1 MFQHVSSPRIKPAVI
16 LFAVLFFVLF
26 SGWSRA
32 AEDRTIA
39 ILPFAVHGSDDHRH
53 MERAAA
59 DMLSARLGRDAGYE
73 PVSASRIR
81 ALDIDPAQTDLDA
94 ALSAGRELNADV
106 VLFGSITMV
115 GEAWSMD
122 GTLASVESGRRI
134 DSFSFAGEDGRA
146 LIAGIGD
153 MAAEVRGALETVESP
168 DRAAT
173 RLTVPP
179 GGNGKRRPAEPGA
192 PAAGFQ
198 VADPARA
205 DVPGTWS
212 GPVMEKNLVGI
223 AAGDL
228 TGDGKN
234 ETVLLAEE
242 AVYIYSLADRE
253 FSLLETIDAP
263 SNTVCMAVDVA
274 DINGNGRAEIF
285 ITASNNRGN
294 SLRSFV
300 LEYRDGGYA
309 IIKGSSPWFYRVIR
323 DRDGEKKLLGQRHR
337 VEADPF
343 DNEIVR
349 LVSENSGYIP
359 VEAYIEKGSGTNV
372 LGVDSGRIRN
382 SGEATEIVAYNGGQN
397 LRILGPEGKK
407 TWTSRRKYGGLNRY
421 MKGARTGRGDAPER
435 FYLPGRVIV
444 SRDLGAEGRAERIF
458 VFRNTDPSPVRLH
471 RLRTYSDGEIVSLAR
486 DGAGLREEWKTR
498 EYDGHFRDI
507 FLADLTGDGRME
519 LAALLMEKQGWT
531 LFSSSQSR
539 VLIFPMH
546 AGGEQE

>member
-1 MFQHVSSPRIKPAVI
+1 LFQHVSPPRIKPAGI
-16 LFAVLFFVLF
+16 LLAAFLFIVF
-26 SGWSRA
+26 GAWSVA

-39 ILPFAVHGSDDHRH
+39 ILPFAVHGSDDHAH

-59 DMLSARLGRDAGYE
+59 DMLSSRLGRDTGYE
-73 PVSASRIR
+73 PISASRIR
-81 ALDIDPAQTDLDA
+81 ALDIDPARTDLDA
-94 ALSAGRELNADV
+94 ALSAGRELDADA
-106 VLFGSITMV
+106 VLFGSITMI

-122 GTLASVESGRRI
+122 GTLVSVESGRRI
-134 DSFSFAGEDGRA
+134 DSFSFSGEDGSA

-153 MAAEVRGALETVESP
+153 MAAQVRGALEKGKRPERT
-168 DRAAT
+168 AT

-179 GGNGKRRPAEPGA
+179 GGDARGRPEEPKGPAPGFRVAEP
-192 PAAGFQ
+192 
-198 VADPARA
+198 DRA
-205 DVPGTWS
+205 EVPGTWS
-212 GPVMEKNLVGI
+212 GPVLEKNLVGI

-234 ETVLLAEE
+234 ETVLLDEDAI
-242 AVYIYSLADRE
+242 YIYSLAGGK
-253 FSLLETIDAP
+253 FALLETIDAP
-263 SNTVCMAVDVA
+263 SNTVGMAVDVA
-274 DINGNGRAEIF
+274 DINENGLAEIF
-285 ITASNNRGN
+285 VTASNRRGD

-300 LEYRDGGYA
+300 LEYRDGSYS
-309 IIKGSSPWFYRVIR
+309 IIKEASPWFYRVIR
-323 DRDGEKKLLGQRHR
+323 DRDGSTILLGQRHR
-337 VEADPF
+337 MEADPF

-349 LVSENSGYIP
+349 LVSENNGYRP
-359 VEAYIEKGSGTNV
+359 ADTYIARGSGINV
-372 LGVDSGRIRN
+372 LGMDSGE
-382 SGEATEIVAYNGGQN
+382 GGEIVAYNGRQR
-397 LRILGPEGKK
+397 LRVLGSDGTK
-407 TWTSRRKYGGLNRY
+407 TWTSRREYGGLNRY
-421 MKGARTGRGDAPER
+421 MNGARTGRGDAPER

-546 AGGEQE
+546 AGGDQE

>member
-1 MFQHVSSPRIKPAVI
+1 MFQNFPSPRIKPALI
-16 LFAVLFFVLF
+16 SFAVFFFVLF
-26 SGWSRA
+26 SAWSAA

-39 ILPFAVHGSDDHRH
+39 ILPFAVHGSDEHMH
-53 MERAAA
+53 MERAAS
-59 DMLSARLGRDAGYE
+59 DMLSARLGRDTGYE
-73 PVSASRIR
+73 PISASRIR
-81 ALDIDPAQTDLDA
+81 ALDIDPARTDLDA
-94 ALSAGRELNADV
+94 ALAAGRELDADA
-106 VLFGSITMV
+106 VLFGSITMI

-134 DSFSFAGEDGRA
+134 DSFSFSGEDGPG

-153 MAAEVRGALETVESP
+153 MATEVRHALEAGESP

-179 GGNGKRRPAEPGA
+179 GGDGRGRPEEPGA

-198 VADPARA
+198 VAEPTRA
-205 DVPGTWS
+205 DVPGAWA

-234 ETVLLAEE
+234 ETALLDED
-242 AVYIYSLADRE
+242 AVYIYSLAGRE
-253 FSLLETIDAP
+253 FTLLETMDAP

-285 ITASNNRGN
+285 VTASNRRGD

-300 LEYRDGGYA
+300 LEYRDGNYE
-309 IIKGSSPWFYRVIR
+309 IIKEASPWFYRVIR
-323 DRDGEKKLLGQRHR
+323 DGDGSTKLLGQRHR
-337 VEADPF
+337 MEADPF
-343 DNEIVR
+343 DSEIVR
-349 LVSENSGYIP
+349 LVSENSGYRP
-359 VEAYIEKGSGTNV
+359 AETYIARGSGINV
-372 LGVDSGRIRN
+372 LGVA
-382 SGEATEIVAYNGGQN
+382 SGEGSEIVAYNKGQH
-397 LRILGPEGKK
+397 LRILGPDGIKS
-407 TWTSRRKYGGLNRY
+407 WTSRREYGGLNRY
-421 MKGARTGRGDAPER
+421 MNGARTGRGDAPDR

-444 SRDLGAEGRAERIF
+444 SYGPGDEGRSGRVF
-458 VFRNTDPSPVRLH
+458 VFRNTDPSPVRLQ
-471 RLRTYSDGEIVSLAR
+471 RLRTYSDGEIVSLSR
-486 DGAGLREEWKTR
+486 DGGGLQEAWKTR

-507 FLADLTGDGRME
+507 FLADFTGDGRME

-539 VLIFPMH
+539 VLIFPMY
-546 AGGEQE
+546 AGDDQE

>member
-16 LFAVLFFVLF
+16 FFAVLFFILF
-26 SGWSRA
+26 SAWSAA
-32 AEDRTIA
+32 AENRTIA

-94 ALSAGRELNADV
+94 ALSAGRELDADA
-106 VLFGSITMV
+106 VLFGSITMI

-122 GTLASVESGRRI
+122 GTLVSVESGRRI
-134 DSFSFAGEDGRA
+134 DSFSFSGEDGSA
-146 LIAGIGD
+146 LIDGIGD
-153 MAAEVRGALETVESP
+153 MAAEVRGALEAGESP

-179 GGNGKRRPAEPGA
+179 GGDGRGRPAEPGA

-198 VADPARA
+198 VAEPTRA

-212 GPVMEKNLVGI
+212 GPVLEKNLVGI
-223 AAGDL
+223 AASDL

-234 ETVLLAEE
+234 ETVLLADD
-242 AVYIYSLADRE
+242 AVYIYSLAGRE
-253 FSLLETIDAP
+253 FTFLETIGAP

-285 ITASNNRGN
+285 VTASNSRGD

-300 LEYRDGGYA
+300 LEYRDGGYE
-309 IIKGSSPWFYRVIR
+309 IIKEASPWFYRVIR
-323 DRDGEKKLLGQRHR
+323 DRDGTAKLLGQRHR
-337 VEADPF
+337 METDPF
-343 DNEIVR
+343 DSEIVR
-349 LVSENSGYIP
+349 LIFDNGGYRPEETYIP
-359 VEAYIEKGSGTNV
+359 RGSGINA
-372 LGVDSGRIRN
+372 LGVDSGED
-382 SGEATEIVAYNGGQN
+382 SGIVAYNGGRH
-397 LRILGPEGKK
+397 LRILGPDGRKS
-407 TWTSRRKYGGLNRY
+407 WTSRREYGGLNRY
-421 MKGARTGRGDAPER
+421 MNGARTGRGDAPER
-435 FYLPGRVIV
+435 YYLPGRVIV
-444 SRDLGAEGRAERIF
+444 SYDLGGEGRAERIF
-458 VFRNTDPSPVRLH
+458 VFRNTDPSPVRLQ

-486 DGAGLREEWKTR
+486 DGAELREEWKTR

-507 FLADLTGDGRME
+507 FLADFTGDGRME
-519 LAALLMEKQGWT
+519 LAALLMEKQGWNI
-531 LFSSSQSR
+531 FSSPQSR

-546 AGGEQE
+546 AGDDQE